1 MHKYANGSRFRRP
14 FISGCVKGALIVGTL
29 SLAACGGGGGGVGA
43 GGGGGDAV
51 SQVPHVPL
59 DPQLVAAGQQTFR
72 HDTFGDE
79 TFWTDV
85 LQMNKV
91 IQTAVDPLTAASVG
105 LKVDADALPSSVV
118 DGIKD
123 GSIPLDDPQTTLAL
137 LSLDA
142 VVGAKGDVT
151 KGDDGKLVLTRFGVT
166 CALCHSTV
174 SKDVHVLA
182 GGKTDLA
189 GIVGHRLDGWPNR
202 DLQPGTIISLSPAL
216 TKEQAAEYASW
227 AKLFGP
233 GFYDPRMNVNID
245 PGSNPAVGSDI
256 DANLAAYKAAGGIPV
271 VIPPAF
277 GLVGL
282 DKAIF
287 TGDGDTAH
295 EPAGPVAYWNRY
307 VGVLQMHGHG
317 TFFDERII
325 INGKPLSVDHRVGDD
340 RITPILPQ
348 LEAYQWSI
356 PAPSLAKDGAKWD
369 VASDLNTEA
378 VTRGK
383 FVFEGQANC
392 IACHSGPSFTDV
404 NTFGLHLA
412 NASVALDKN
421 YIKFS
426 ATKQWRAT
434 PLKGVWQH
442 APYFHDGSGAFDV
455 AIGKCMDGSGIGA
468 LAAATDRVRQDLAC
482 VVNRYNDPKERNL
495 GLNDSQRSD
504 LVEYLKSL

>member
-1 MHKYANGSRFRRP
+1 MDKCATRLREQRSL
-14 FISGCVKGALIVGTL
+14 ISSSVLGALIVGTL
-29 SLAACGGGGGGVGA
+29 TLSACNSGS
-43 GGGGGDAV
+43 DQD
-51 SQVPHVPL
+51 SQVPRVPL

-85 LQMNKV
+85 LQLNKV
-91 IQTAVDPLTAASVG
+91 IETAVDPLTAASVG
-105 LKVDADALPSSVV
+105 LKVDADALPANVV
-118 DGIKD
+118 AGIQD

-142 VVGAKGDVT
+142 VVGVKGEVST
-151 KGDDGKLVLTRFGVT
+151 GPDGKLVLNRFGIT

-174 SKDVHVLA
+174 SRDVHVMA

-216 TKEQAAEYASW
+216 TAKQAAEYASW

-233 GFYDPRMNVNID
+233 GFYDPRINVNID
-245 PGSNPAVGSDI
+245 PGSNPAVGPDI

-277 GLVGL
+277 GLIGL
-282 DKAIF
+282 SKAIF

-295 EPAGPVAYWNRY
+295 EPAGPVSYWNRY
-307 VGVLQMHGHG
+307 VGVVQMHGHG
-317 TFFDERII
+317 TFFDERLI

-356 PAPSLAKDGAKWD
+356 PAPSLAQDGAKWG
-369 VASDLNTEA
+369 VASDLDTQA

-383 FVFEGQANC
+383 ALFEGQARC
-392 IACHSGPSFTDV
+392 ASCHSGESFTDV
-404 NTFGLHLA
+404 NAFGLHPA
-412 NASVALDKN
+412 SASVALDKN
-421 YIKFS
+421 YINFS
-426 ATKQWRAT
+426 ATKQWRVT
-434 PLKGVWQH
+434 PLKGIWQH
-442 APYFHDGSGAFDV
+442 PPYFHDGSGAFN
-455 AIGKCMDGSGIGA
+455 ATTGKCMDGSDIGS
-468 LAAATDRVRQDLAC
+468 LAVATDGVRRDLAC
-482 VVNRYNDPKERNL
+482 VVNRYNDPRELSL
-495 GLNDSQRSD
+495 GLNDSQRID